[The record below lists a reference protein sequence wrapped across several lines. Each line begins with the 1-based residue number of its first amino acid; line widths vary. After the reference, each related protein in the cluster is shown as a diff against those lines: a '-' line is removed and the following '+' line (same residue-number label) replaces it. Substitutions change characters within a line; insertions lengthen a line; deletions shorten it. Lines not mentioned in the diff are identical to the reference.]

1 MLRTA
6 LAQTDQA
13 AAHIRNH
20 HLKSMFHSIRRHIK
34 ISASVILVVL
44 CPLAVV
50 AGVLSASAQGV
61 NPTSDARREPV
72 VPNFWD
78 PKARATRP
86 PPGAVGAIRFV
97 TTDDFP
103 PFNFLD
109 ANGRLTGF
117 NVDLARAICDK
128 LSVPCTIQARPWD
141 DLVDS
146 VAEGRADA
154 EIGGI
159 AITPATRERLAFSDV
174 YLRVPARF
182 AVRRGPTDLE
192 VSAAGLRNRTVA
204 VVGNS
209 AQEAYLKAFFPAAK
223 IAPFASVEEAEA
235 ALKKGEADLYF
246 GDALQLSFWLESEA
260 AGECCAFAGGPYLES
275 RFFGLGFAIGV
286 APKSADLRH
295 ALNSALETVYSSG
308 TYSELYLRYFPEGFF

>member
-1 MLRTA
+1 MLF
-6 LAQTDQA
+6 
-13 AAHIRNH
+13 I
-20 HLKSMFHSIRRHIK
+20 
-34 ISASVILVVL
+34 
-44 CPLAVV
+44 LAVLWMAV
-50 AGVLSASAQGV
+50 GQGVQPASAQNV

-86 PPGAVGAIRFV
+86 APGAVGAIRFV

-109 ANGRLTGF
+109 ASGRLTGF
-117 NVDLARAICDK
+117 NVDLARAVCDK
-128 LSVPCTIQARPWD
+128 LSVPCTIQARPWS

-154 EIGGI
+154 EIGGV
-159 AITPATRERLAFSDV
+159 AITPLTRERLEFSDV

-182 AVRRGPTDLE
+182 AARRGTTDLE
-192 VSAAGLRNRTVA
+192 VSATGLRNRTVA
-204 VVGNS
+204 VVGKS
-209 AQEAYLKAFFPAAK
+209 AQEAYLKAFFATAK
-223 IAPFASVEEAEA
+223 VTPFPTAEEAEA
-235 ALKKGEADLYF
+235 ALKKGDAELYF

-260 AGECCAFAGGPYLES
+260 AGDCCAFAGGPYLES
-275 RFFGLGFAIGV
+275 RYFGLGMAIGV

-308 TYSELYLRYFPEGFF
+308 TYAELYLRYFPEGFY

>member
-1 MLRTA
+1 MLDSFLPHFKASLAVILTLICMGLTAAAAPA
-6 LAQTDQA
+6 LAQD
-13 AAHIRNH
+13 
-20 HLKSMFHSIRRHIK
+20 S
-34 ISASVILVVL
+34 
-44 CPLAVV
+44 
-50 AGVLSASAQGV
+50 V
-61 NPTSDARREPV
+61 NPTADARREPV

-86 PPGAVGAIRFV
+86 QPGAVGAIRFV

-109 ANGRLTGF
+109 AGGRLTGF

-128 LSVPCTIQARPWD
+128 LSVPCTIQARPWS
-141 DLVDS
+141 DLVDA

-159 AITPATRERLAFSDV
+159 AITPLTRGRLSFSDI

-182 AVRRGPTDLE
+182 AARRDVPDLE
-192 VSAAGLRNRTVA
+192 VSATGLRNRTVA
-204 VVGNS
+204 VLGKS
-209 AQEAYLKAFFPAAK
+209 AQEAYLRNFFPNSK
-223 IAPFASVEEAEA
+223 ISTFPSVEEAET
-235 ALKKGEADLYF
+235 ALKKGDAELYF

-260 AGECCAFAGGPYLES
+260 AGDCCAFAGGPYLES
-275 RFFGLGFAIGV
+275 RYFGLGFAIGV
-286 APKSADLRH
+286 GPQAADLRH

-308 TYSELYLRYFPEGFF
+308 TYAELYLRYFPEGFY